1 MRARLTLALTIATSL
16 SLASLS
22 GWCASTPQDCAGER
36 QRLSEAMK
44 EARLAGD
51 NVRLTRLE
59 GELTAL
65 NEACRGLVPVQQNHA
80 AIEAATRE
88 VSRHEAALRQALGRN
103 DTAGIEL
110 NQRRLDHAR
119 RQLDALR
126 GR

>member
-1 MRARLTLALTIATSL
+1 MRARLTPALTIATSL

-22 GWCASTPQDCAGER
+22 GWCTAAPQDCAGER

-103 DTAGIEL
+103 DTAAIEL